1 MERWSYQFGPFR
13 FDPTARLLSRSSKT
27 LPLTFKAADT
37 LRVLVENR
45 GQVVT
50 KGKLLEEVWPGS
62 FVEEGSVEQN
72 ISALRKALNGTGEVH
87 RYIET
92 LPKRGYRFTAPVR
105 DSTEGSVARQ
115 KIIAILPFRVLGQ
128 KTRSSEVGLC
138 AADATINKLAG
149 VRGHAVL
156 PMNTAA
162 NFLQATQEP
171 ASFGKQVGADLV
183 LHGSVQFHKG
193 QARTT
198 VMLLNAASGGH
209 LWAETFEQ
217 ETFEQPMIDRFRFQ
231 DALAEELAG
240 ALTLLLSNLQ
250 PKLLNRQ
257 CTQSREAYQHYLK
270 GRYHWAQRSAAGL
283 KVAIACFRL
292 ALRRDPEYA
301 PAYSGLANSYVF
313 LPMLT
318 ARPMRKYMPKVRAA
332 AISALEID
340 DTLVEARAALAF
352 VKWHYEW
359 DWAGAERE
367 FRRILKFLPSD
378 VLTRQWFA
386 LLLAEQ
392 GRSSEA
398 LEHMKRALASDPLDA
413 SLLANLASVLFLAGK
428 HEETAEQAQYA
439 LVQDSGSHRA
449 HMMLGLAREQQR
461 RFDVAI
467 SELRKASRLSP
478 GPSVSLGALGH
489 ALGCAG
495 RAEEAT
501 HVRQILLKAAA
512 QRGCWFAL
520 ALAHLGLGECHKA
533 VSCLERACEEREFY
547 LVLLKMDPRFAALRG
562 MESFAVILKKVGLSQ
577 R

>member
-1 MERWSYQFGPFR
+1 MERRSYQFGPFR
-13 FDPTARLLSRSSKT
+13 FDPAARVLSRSSKT

-50 KGKLLEEVWPGS
+50 KDKLLEEVWPGS

-72 ISALRKALNGTGEVH
+72 ISALRKALNGTGEAR

-92 LPKRGYRFTAPVR
+92 LPKRGYRFAAPVR
-105 DSTEGSVARQ
+105 DSSEGSAAR
-115 KIIAILPFRVLGQ
+115 KESIAILPFRVLGP
-128 KTRSSEVGLC
+128 KPKSSELGLC
-138 AADATINKLAG
+138 AADATIHKLAG
-149 VRGHAVL
+149 IRGYTVL
-156 PMNTAA
+156 PTNKVA
-162 NFLQATQEP
+162 NFSLAQQDP

-183 LHGSVQFHKG
+183 LDGSIQFDKG
-193 QARTT
+193 NARTT

-209 LWAETFEQ
+209 VWA
-217 ETFEQPMIDRFRFQ
+217 ETFEQPMINKFRFQ

-257 CTQSREAYQHYLK
+257 CTQSQTAYQHYLK
-270 GRYHWAQRSAAGL
+270 GRYHWAKRSTAGL

-292 ALRRDPEYA
+292 ALRGDPEYA

-318 ARPMRKYMPKVRAA
+318 ARRTRKYMPKARAA

-340 DTLVEARAALAF
+340 DTLVEARSALAF
-352 VKWHYEW
+352 VRWHYEW

-367 FRRILKFLPSD
+367 FRRILKFLPND
-378 VLTRQWFA
+378 ALTRQWFA

-392 GRSSEA
+392 GRGSEA
-398 LEHMKRALASDPLDA
+398 LEHMKRALTSDPLDA

-428 HEETAEQAQYA
+428 YEETAERAQCA
-439 LVQDSGSHRA
+439 VVQDSGSHRA

-461 RFDVAI
+461 RFDEAI
-467 SELRKASRLSP
+467 SEFRDASRLSP
-478 GPSVSLGALGH
+478 GPSVSMGALGH

-501 HVRQILLKAAA
+501 EVRQILVKAAA
-512 QRGCWFAL
+512 ERGCWFAL
-520 ALAHLGLGECHKA
+520 ALAHLGLGEGDKA
-533 VSCLERACEEREFY
+533 VSCLEHACDEREFY
-547 LVLLKMDPRFAALRG
+547 LVLLKMDPRFGVLRG
-562 MESFAVILKKVGLSQ
+562 MKSFDAIMKKVGLSLV
-577 R
+577 